1 MSWGEMAETGYN
13 RDDIRVTMFAGKGGV
28 GKTTCAGATA
38 LHYASDNQSTL
49 VISTDPTPSLSHIF
63 EVKDRQKPA
72 RILDGLYLA
81 ELGLGEVKQMW
92 DRKFGKEVYEVF
104 SSFVSVGYEEFVD
117 FIASILPG
125 LSDEFMVDYIRELVR
140 EKKYEHIVW
149 DTAPLGQTL
158 GLLETPAM
166 LREHLRPAPRIYSRL
181 KLGRQTRKPVLD
193 IIKGWERL
201 SGEDMDFLREGVRF
215 VIVTIP
221 EALAIEQ
228 LDGIFHEFDKY
239 GFKSDQLVINN
250 VIKEVGSSSFLRA
263 KSDQQQEYIRLLYEK
278 YQQMKIVEV
287 PLFPHEIKG
296 IDRLKEVERSL
307 FGQDNN
313 AGS

>member
-1 MSWGEMAETGYN
+1 MEQE
-13 RDDIRVTMFAGKGGV
+13 RVTMFAGKGGV

-38 LHYASDNQSTL
+38 LHYAFLNQPTL

-63 EVKDRQKPA
+63 EVEDKRKPA
-72 RILDGLYLA
+72 EVLEGLYLA
-81 ELGLGEVKQMW
+81 ELGIEEVKQLW

-125 LSDEFMVDYIRELVR
+125 LSDEFMVDYIKELTQ
-140 EKKYEHIVW
+140 EKRYQHIVW

-181 KLGRQTRKPVLD
+181 KLGKATRKPVLD
-193 IIKGWERL
+193 IIKGWESL
-201 SGEDMDFLREGVRF
+201 SAEDMDFLRYGVRF

-228 LDGIFHEFDKY
+228 LDNIFNEFGKY
-239 GFKSDQLVINN
+239 GFKADQLVINN
-250 VIKEVGSSSFLRA
+250 VVKEVGSSSFLQA
-263 KSDQQQEYIRLLYEK
+263 KADQQQTYIDLLYHR
-278 YQQMKIVEV
+278 YQSMQLVEV

-307 FGQDNN
+307 FGQVIK
-313 AGS
+313 